1 MQRTPK
7 QEDELRETCPLQDVI
22 GETPN
27 ISEYLEFGFYD
38 HLSYKENYGL
48 EMTDI
53 VRWLRVSQKVG
64 KLMSYWIL
72 NQKGMVISRMTVQRI
87 TIPENDTEK
96 IKESVNQFETFISCF
111 FKEEEYL
118 TYDGSKLNPEE
129 WSKYL
134 KYELEF

>member
-64 KLMSYWIL
+64 KLMSYWIM

-111 FKEEEYL
+111 FKEEEDL

>member
-27 ISEYLEFGFYD
+27 ISDYLEFGFYD

-53 VRWLRVSQKVG
+53 VRRLRVSHKVG

-111 FKEEEYL
+111 FKEEEDL